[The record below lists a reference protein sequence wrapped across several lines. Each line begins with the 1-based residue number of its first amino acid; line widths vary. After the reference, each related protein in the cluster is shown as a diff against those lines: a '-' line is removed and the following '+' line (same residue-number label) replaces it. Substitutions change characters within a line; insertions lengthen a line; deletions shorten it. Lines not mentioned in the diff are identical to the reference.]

1 MLVNG
6 QKIQMPQSELRL
18 LRCYNHGWLD
28 GPKILFAGL
37 IKSELICR
45 FRGMDMDN
53 LAGVV
58 LAAGQGKRMNSRI
71 PKVLHRACGKELVR
85 YSVELL
91 QTVGV
96 SRLIVVVSP
105 DNQAAVKQL
114 LGDAVDYAVQPEP
127 LGTADAVARCA
138 AALEGNAEHV
148 LVIGGDTPLV
158 TNESVLR
165 LLSDHSNRSR
175 QMGLLTVTGSQLK
188 DLGRVIKKDNR
199 VLKIVEAVDA
209 SRTSDEVSDEV
220 NVGVYCFEAQWLWPA
235 VKRVK
240 TSPGGELYITDL
252 AAIGATDGAV
262 VFATDAGDPAE
273 ALGINDRVQ
282 LAQAESVLRQ
292 RVRER
297 WMLAGVTITDPASVF
312 IDSDVTIG
320 ADTTLLPNT
329 MLLGKTSIGENCEIG
344 PGSIIRDS
352 QVGDNCRATA
362 SMLEESTMEEGV
374 DIGPFSHL
382 RPGAYLET
390 GVHIGNFVE
399 VKESRFATG
408 SVMGH
413 FGYVGDAS
421 IGSQVNVGAGMVT
434 CNYDG
439 KDKHRTVI
447 EERAFIGCD
456 TMLVAPV
463 TVGHD
468 AVTGAGSVIT
478 KDVPPARLA
487 VGVPAKIKGEIK
499 KTG

>member
-1 MLVNG
+1 M
-6 QKIQMPQSELRL
+6 
-18 LRCYNHGWLD
+18 
-28 GPKILFAGL
+28 
-37 IKSELICR
+37 KSR
-45 FRGMDMDN
+45 
-53 LAGVV
+53 V
-58 LAAGQGKRMNSRI
+58 
-71 PKVLHRACGKELVR
+71 PKVLHRVCGKELVR

-91 QTVGV
+91 QSVGV
-96 SRLIVVVSP
+96 ERVIVVVSP
-105 DNQAAVKQL
+105 DSQAAIKKL

-127 LGTADAVARCA
+127 LGTADALARCA
-138 AALEGNAEHV
+138 TVLEGNAWHV
-148 LVIGGDTPLV
+148 LVTGGDTPLV
-158 TNESVLR
+158 TTESVLR
-165 LLSDHSNRSR
+165 LMADHADRSS
-175 QMGLLTVTGSQLK
+175 QMSLLTVTGSRLI
-188 DLGRVIKKDNR
+188 DLGRVITKENR
-199 VLKIVEAVDA
+199 VLRIVEADDA
-209 SRTSDEVSDEV
+209 SGTPDEASDQV
-220 NVGVYCFEAQWLWPA
+220 NAGVYCFETQWLWQ
-235 VKRVK
+235 VIKRVE
-240 TSPGGELYITDL
+240 TSRAGELYITDL
-252 AAIGATDGAV
+252 AAIGAQDGAV
-262 VFATDAGDPAE
+262 VSATEAGDPAE

-292 RVRER
+292 RVRDN
-297 WMLAGVTITDPASVF
+297 WMLAGVTITDPPSVF
-312 IDSDVTIG
+312 IDADVTIG

-329 MLLGKTSIGENCEIG
+329 MLLGQTSIGENCEIG

-352 QVGDNCRATA
+352 HVGDNCRATA
-362 SMLEESTMEEGV
+362 SMLEGATMEEGV

-382 RPGAYLET
+382 RPGSYLET

-421 IGSQVNVGAGMVT
+421 IGSKVNVGAGMVT

-439 KDKHRTVI
+439 KEKHRTVI
-447 EERAFIGCD
+447 EDGAFIGCD

-463 TVGHD
+463 TVGYD